1 MVIEPSRKIKQDT
14 RRQQQQQQQQQQL
27 YLHKKINI
35 LQIQTTC

>member
-14 RRQQQQQQQQQQL
+14 RRQQQQQQQL